1 MSTLSDVA
9 IRVNKEEKFKINH
22 EGKIFSIFEFIEEYF
37 NDHLEPVKSTVFD
50 GKKYFDYV
58 MYDVSWRVDNPL
70 VEIISNIAN
79 NSNVELCILEIVD
92 GEDVFH
98 TGDTDGMGLNYVKKN
113 DFSFLEDGDI

>member
-22 EGKIFSIFEFIEEYF
+22 EGKTFSIFEFIEEYF

-50 GKKYFDYV
+50 GKEYFNYV
-58 MYDVSWRVDNPL
+58 MYDVRWYANNPF
-70 VEIISNIAN
+70 VKIISNIAH
-79 NSNVELCILEIVD
+79 NSNIQLCVLEIVED
-92 GEDVFH
+92 EDVFH
-98 TGDTDGMGLNYVKKN
+98 TGDIDNMGLNYVKKI